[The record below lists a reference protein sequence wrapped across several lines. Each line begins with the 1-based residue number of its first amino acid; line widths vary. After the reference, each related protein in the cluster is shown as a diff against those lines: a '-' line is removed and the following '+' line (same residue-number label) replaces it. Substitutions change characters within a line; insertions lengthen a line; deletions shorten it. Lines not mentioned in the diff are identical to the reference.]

1 MRIPRLLAGAL
12 LLVALPFIAGLAA
25 ADDESISKDWKEVKK
40 GNTAKAKERA
50 EFWEKK
56 GVGGKDSIWIGLMW
70 QKAGE
75 NAKAIAAFEAY
86 LKVEGAND
94 ANREKCFYESMVCHA
109 REEAWDKALAA
120 ADGLLKTYPGS
131 KVAKQVVGEKGRILR
146 QAGKDADA
154 KAAFSSAAEQG
165 YTLGLFDLVDMLMVE
180 GDQAGAKAAIEKYGP
195 TITKGGAQKELG
207 ELSEFVNAI
216 GTAAPSLEKAISVGD
231 GEPAKEWTG
240 KPTLLFFAFLPAP
253 NLQALLRTWGK
264 LRRGWEDGVNITAV
278 CTYNKYNPFEKRV
291 VEGLAPEQ
299 EEAMIKDVL
308 KQEGGGSR
316 VLLVPADA
324 WAQLRQK
331 NPGQRTLVDAQGK
344 FRWVR
349 TELASTYDWWCTEM
363 ALKKFGG
370 GAGPAAGGGADGG
383 GGDEGAGDEGGGE

>member
-1 MRIPRLLAGAL
+1 MRFPRLLALAAL
-12 LLVALPFIAGLAA
+12 LVVLPLGAGIGG
-25 ADDESISKDWKEVKK
+25 ADDESINKDWKEVKK

-56 GVGGKDSIWIGLMW
+56 GVTGKDTFWIALMW
-70 QKAGE
+70 EKANE

-86 LKVEGAND
+86 LKVEGASDTNK
-94 ANREKCFYESMVCHA
+94 ETCFYKIMTCHA
-109 REEAWDKALAA
+109 EMEAWDKAVAA
-120 ADGLLKTYPGS
+120 GDALLKTYPGS

-154 KAAFSSAAEQG
+154 KAAFAAAAEQG
-165 YTLGLFDLVDMLMVE
+165 YTLGLFDLVDMLMIE

-195 TITKGGAQKELG
+195 AITRGGAQKELG
-207 ELSEFVNAI
+207 ELAEFVAAI
-216 GTAAPSLEKAISVGD
+216 GSAAPSLEKAINVGD
-231 GEPAKEWTG
+231 GEPAKEWAG

-253 NLQALLRTWGK
+253 NLQALLRTWDK
-264 LRRGWEDGVNITAV
+264 LRKGWEEGVNVTAV
-278 CTYNKYNPFEKRV
+278 TSYNKYDPFQKKV

-308 KQEGGGSR
+308 KQEGGSAR
-316 VLLVPADA
+316 VLLVPPDT

-331 NPGQRTLVDAQGK
+331 NPGQRTLVDKDGK

-349 TELASTYDWWCTEM
+349 TELAQPYDWYCTEM
-363 ALKKFGG
+363 ALKKWGG
-370 GAGPAAGGGADGG
+370 GTGPADGG
-383 GGDEGAGDEGGGE
+383 GKEPAGGDEDMGGGGGE